1 LKAALKVSLAWHAAE
16 AITSPDGHHGRWK
29 VNCIAKVL
37 RVRPRRF
44 NFANTIVALGLLSF
58 ASHASAQPVQDA
70 FEGQNL
76 TMIISFAAGGPVDGV
91 ARIVGHAMAEH
102 LPGQP
107 KIIYTNLPGADGV
120 AALNRLYLATK
131 PDGLTFLI
139 GAGNQLSPVNLK
151 REQVKYD
158 PTKLT
163 LIGGLANSSSF
174 LLIRKDALHRI
185 KDKSAEPLRMGAID
199 GTRSSNQMAIWGAEA
214 LGWNLKMIFGY
225 AGNAAIVLALQQ
237 GEIDMLATNDVDV
250 IQRSV
255 NAGQGVAVAQTG
267 MLSRGKIIAGPA
279 VKPSPTLFGELVEGK
294 LEGRARDAFTFWSRF
309 RQIGI
314 WLTLPPN
321 TPENHAAIYR
331 AAFQKAVADP
341 KFVKLIARFNP
352 DPIEMSVEDLMTLIK
367 EMANT
372 PDDLVEYIDQMTQKY
387 R

>member
-1 LKAALKVSLAWHAAE
+1 MTGMV
-16 AITSPDGHHGRWK
+16 TSG
-29 VNCIAKVL
+29 
-37 RVRPRRF
+37 RVRPSLF
-44 NFANTIVALGLLSF
+44 NIIAGLVVLAFAPLAGP
-58 ASHASAQPVQDA
+58 ASAQSTLEQKGPFQ
-70 FEGQNL
+70 GQNL

-91 ARIVGHAMAEH
+91 ARIMGNAIADH
-102 LPGQP
+102 LPGKP

-158 PTKLT
+158 ATKLA

-174 LLIRKDALHRI
+174 LLVRKDAAARLQDR
-185 KDKSAEPLRMGAID
+185 SAEPIRMGAID
-199 GTRSSNQMAIWGAEA
+199 GTRSSNQMAIWGAET

-225 AGNAAIVLALQQ
+225 AGNAAIVLAMQQ

-250 IQRSV
+250 IQRSAASGEGTV
-255 NAGQGVAVAQTG
+255 VAQTG
-267 MLSRGKIIAGPA
+267 MLSKGNIIPGPA
-279 VKPSPTLFGELVEGK
+279 VEPAPILLTNLIEGK
-294 LEGRARDAFTFWSRF
+294 LDGQARDAFAFWSRF

-314 WLTLPPN
+314 WFTLPPD
-321 TPENHAAIYR
+321 TPDNYVALYR
-331 AAFQKAVADP
+331 TAFQKAVDDP
-341 KFVKLIARFNP
+341 KFIKLIARFNP
-352 DPIEMSVEDLMTLIK
+352 DPIEMSVEDLSALIK

-372 PDDLVEYIDQMTQKY
+372 SDHLVEYIDRMTQKY